1 MLVNNRELPMLSLKN
16 EKTKNFLHLHF
27 LVFIAGFTAIL
38 GELISIKAI
47 PLVWFRMSIALVFI
61 IAYTL
66 LTKTKIKVT
75 PKTVIK
81 FFGAGVI
88 IALHWITFFGAI
100 DASNISITLAMF
112 STGAFFASIIEPII
126 YKRGVIWYE
135 IIFGILVVVGV
146 FIITQSEIKYL
157 TGIILGISSAFLS
170 SLFAVLNGKF
180 LQSHSAT
187 VITFYEFISGVL
199 FVTIFIAI
207 FGQGFD
213 IEFFNLPSSDYGYLF
228 ILASICTAYAFI
240 ASVYVM
246 KHISPYSVVLAYN
259 LEPIYGM
266 LLALFLFPEKENMG
280 SNFYYGAII
289 ILFSVFLNGILKNK
303 GKFKK
308 ALQKK

>member
-1 MLVNNRELPMLSLKN
+1 
-16 EKTKNFLHLHF
+16 
-27 LVFIAGFTAIL
+27 
-38 GELISIKAI
+38 
-47 PLVWFRMSIALVFI
+47 
-61 IAYTL
+61 
-66 LTKTKIKVT
+66 
-75 PKTVIK
+75 
-81 FFGAGVI
+81 
-88 IALHWITFFGAI
+88 
-100 DASNISITLAMF
+100 
-112 STGAFFASIIEPII
+112 
-126 YKRGVIWYE
+126 
-135 IIFGILVVVGV
+135 
-146 FIITQSEIKYL
+146 
-157 TGIILGISSAFLS
+157 
-170 SLFAVLNGKF
+170 